1 MNGIGISTQVFDL
14 NGHRYFP
21 GGDLDGIGTAKNV
34 AGSRRVSKTATLDGG
49 VTIYDAG
56 YAAGDREL
64 QLKIK
69 DVSATVRAFL
79 EYIYKTYG
87 LVTMTTEEAAFTV
100 VPYDIKIENS
110 GGLTMSFMVVSQLS

>member
-1 MNGIGISTQVFDL
+1 MNGIGISAQVYDL

-21 GGDLDGIGTAKNV
+21 GSDLDGIGVAKNI

-64 QLKIK
+64 QIKIK
-69 DVSATVRAFL
+69 EVNDAVIEFVK
-79 EYIYKTYG
+79 YIYQTYG

-100 VPYDIKIENS
+100 VPYNVKIENN
-110 GGLTMSFMVVSQLS
+110 GAVTMSFMVVSQTS